1 MSANQAVKNYQ
12 QRIRSRFGIPVSTH
26 PFTPILV
33 DELVRANKIKEAI
46 DLQKKEVDLDPTDID
61 LFAQLLAQLK
71 KNKMAEYKTYETKL
85 FDIFRKLKTTRKE
98 QNEWLAWID
107 KNSR

>member
-1 MSANQAVKNYQ
+1 M
-12 QRIRSRFGIPVSTH
+12 
-26 PFTPILV
+26 

-46 DLQKKEVDLDPTDID
+46 DLQKKEVDLEPTDID

-98 QNEWLAWID
+98 QNEWLGWID